1 MAVTNVLFVSETK
14 LKSYTS
20 IHQSVSPDDLQPFI
34 LQAQDIYLQNYLGAT
49 FYQELQTQI
58 TNNTLTIPNKKILD
72 DFIGAMLCNYALYH
86 ALPFLK
92 YKVFNKSIMNN
103 DSESG
108 QSIDLEALKFLQNEV
123 RSVAENYTKMMTTFL
138 RNNLTDYPSYNSF
151 DFLDGITPDKGTP
164 YFSGLQ
170 TNSSFNLAR
179 RRVNRRGE
187 CNDCNG
193 YEY

>member
-1 MAVTNVLFVSETK
+1 MAITNVLFVSETK

-58 TNNTLTIPNKKILD
+58 TNNTLTIPNKKVLD

-92 YKVFNKSIMNN
+92 YKLTV
-103 DSESG
+103 
-108 QSIDLEALKFLQNEV
+108 
-123 RSVAENYTKMMTTFL
+123 FL
-138 RNNLTDYPSYNSF
+138 RNNLTDYPSYNSA
-151 DFLDGITPDKGTP
+151 DFLDGITPDRDTP

-170 TNSSFNLAR
+170 TNSSFNLSR
-179 RRVNRRGE
+179 NRNRRRGE
-187 CNDCNG
+187 CNDCNDFG
-193 YEY
+193 Y

>member
-1 MAVTNVLFVSETK
+1 MAITNVLFVSETK

-49 FYQELQTQI
+49 FYQELQAQI
-58 TNNTLTIPNKKILD
+58 ATATLTIPNKKILD
-72 DFIGAMLCNYALYH
+72 DYIGAMLCNYALYH

-123 RSVAENYTKMMTTFL
+123 RSVAENYTKMMTTYL
-138 RNNLTDYPSYNSF
+138 RNNLSNYPSYLSP
-151 DFLDGITPDKGTP
+151 DLLDGQRPDTGTP

-170 TNSSFNLAR
+170 TNSNFNRSKRYQRL
-179 RRVNRRGE
+179 
-187 CNDCNG
+187 NDNCDFWNNN
-193 YEY
+193 

>member
-49 FYQELQTQI
+49 FYQELQNQI
-58 TNNTLTIPNKKILD
+58 ATNTVSVNNKKILD
-72 DFIGAMLCNYALYH
+72 DYIGAMLCNYALYH

-92 YKVFNKSIMNN
+92 YKLFNKSIMNN

-138 RNNLTDYPSYNSF
+138 RNNLSNYPSYSSA

-170 TNSSFNLAR
+170 TNSNLNKRNR
-179 RRVNRRGE
+179 RRG
-187 CNDCNG
+187 DCEDNI
-193 YEY
+193 YQ

>member
-20 IHQSVSPDDLQPFI
+20 IHQSVSPDDLHPFI

-49 FYQELQTQI
+49 FYQELQSQI
-58 TNNTLTIPNKKILD
+58 ATNTVSVLNKKLLD
-72 DFIGAMLCNYALYH
+72 DYIGAMLCNYALYH

-108 QSIDLEALKFLQNEV
+108 QSIDLDALKFLQNEV
-123 RSVAENYTKMMTTFL
+123 RSVAENYTKMLTTYL
-138 RNNLTDYPSYNSF
+138 RNNLTDYPSYNNF
-151 DFLDGITPDKGTP
+151 DWLDGITPDKGTP
-164 YFSGLQ
+164 YFSGIQ
-170 TNSSFNLAR
+170 TNSSFNKRNRIAR
-179 RRVNRRGE
+179 RGD
-187 CNDCNG
+187 CNDCN

>member
-20 IHQSVSPDDLQPFI
+20 IHQSVSPDDLHPFI

-49 FYQELQTQI
+49 FYQELQSQI
-58 TNNTLTIPNKKILD
+58 ATNTVSVLNKKLLD
-72 DFIGAMLCNYALYH
+72 DYIGAMLCNYALYH

-108 QSIDLEALKFLQNEV
+108 QSIDLDALKFLQNEV
-123 RSVAENYTKMMTTFL
+123 RSVAENYTKMLTTYL
-138 RNNLTDYPSYNSF
+138 RNNLTDYPSYNNF
-151 DFLDGITPDKGTP
+151 DWLDGITPDKGTP
-164 YFSGLQ
+164 YFSGIQ
-170 TNSSFNLAR
+170 TNSSFNKRSRIA
-179 RRVNRRGE
+179 RRGE
-187 CNDCNG
+187 CNDCN

>member
-49 FYQELQTQI
+49 FYQELQNQI
-58 TNNTLTIPNKKILD
+58 ATNTVSVLNKKLLD
-72 DFIGAMLCNYALYH
+72 DYIGAMLCNYALYH

-108 QSIDLEALKFLQNEV
+108 QSIDLDALKFLQNEV
-123 RSVAENYTKMMTTFL
+123 RSVAENYTKMLTTYL
-138 RNNLTDYPSYNSF
+138 RNKLTDYPSYNNF
-151 DFLDGITPDKGTP
+151 DWLDGITPDKGTP
-164 YFSGLQ
+164 YFSGIQ
-170 TNSSFNLAR
+170 TNSSFNSRNRIR
-179 RRVNRRGE
+179 RRGD
-187 CNDCNG
+187 CNDCN
-193 YEY
+193 EY

>member
-20 IHQSVSPDDLQPFI
+20 IHQSVSPDDLHPFI

-49 FYQELQTQI
+49 FYQELQNQI
-58 TNNTLTIPNKKILD
+58 ATNTVSVLNKKLLD
-72 DFIGAMLCNYALYH
+72 DYIGAMLCNYALYH

-108 QSIDLEALKFLQNEV
+108 QSIDLDALKFLQNEV
-123 RSVAENYTKMMTTFL
+123 RSVAENYTKMLTTYL
-138 RNNLTDYPSYNSF
+138 RNNLTDYPSYNNF
-151 DFLDGITPDKGTP
+151 DWLDGITPDKGTP
-164 YFSGLQ
+164 YFSGIQ
-170 TNSSFNLAR
+170 TNSSFNKRNRIA
-179 RRVNRRGE
+179 RRGE
-187 CNDCNG
+187 CNDCN

>member
-1 MAVTNVLFVSETK
+1 
-14 LKSYTS
+14 
-20 IHQSVSPDDLQPFI
+20 
-34 LQAQDIYLQNYLGAT
+34 
-49 FYQELQTQI
+49 
-58 TNNTLTIPNKKILD
+58 
-72 DFIGAMLCNYALYH
+72 MLCNYALYH

-138 RNNLTDYPSYNSF
+138 RNNLSDYPAYQSF

-170 TNSSFNLAR
+170 TNSSFNLSR
-179 RRVNRRGE
+179 RRANRRGD
-187 CNDCNG
+187 CTDCNG